1 MDEKRVEEIMRWAKE
16 LRKQNGG
23 DAPDWAGYK
32 KLAFSRLGYPP
43 GSNPAMPD
51 EYTYVYHRIK
61 GLSHGEALA
70 RMDPSAQTRTVNRTH
85 APAKTEEK
93 WWKFW

>member
-1 MDEKRVEEIMRWAKE
+1 MDDKRVEEVMRWAKD
-16 LRKQNGG
+16 LRRQHGG
-23 DAPDWAGYK
+23 EAPDWAAYK
-32 KLAFSRLGYPP
+32 KLAYSRLGYPP

-61 GLSHGEALA
+61 GLSHSEALA
-70 RMDPSAQTRTVNRTH
+70 RLNPAGPGNSAARKPVQQ
-85 APAKTEEK
+85 KTEEK